1 MHGEL
6 KWIGVGTVMC
16 ATIFVLVILVG
27 AQLPGTSTQNG
38 NGAPSGSCVSGSTYT
53 DSSTGYAWSCKAS
66 VWVLGATSGMMTGT
80 TGAIGGG
87 ALLAGACAS
96 GTATVTGAAVGMPTI
111 ATPSD
116 GTNIAALGTSITAT
130 VTATNTVTV
139 NVCALLALT
148 PTSKAYS
155 VRVLP

>member
-1 MHGEL
+1 M
-6 KWIGVGTVMC
+6 
-16 ATIFVLVILVG
+16 
-27 AQLPGTSTQNG
+27 
-38 NGAPSGSCVSGSTYT
+38 
-53 DSSTGYAWSCKAS
+53 
-66 VWVLGATSGMMTGT
+66 GATSGMMSGT
-80 TGAIGGG
+80 TVSIGGG

-96 GTATVTGAAVGMPTI
+96 GTATVTGAVVGMPAI

-116 GTNIAALGTSITAT
+116 GTNIPALGTSISAT

-148 PTSKAYS
+148 PSAKTYS

>member
-1 MHGEL
+1 MRGP
-6 KWIGVGTVMC
+6 
-16 ATIFVLVILVG
+16 ILAICLFIIAWRIL

-38 NGAPSGSCVSGSTYT
+38 SGAPSGSCVSGSTYT

-66 VWVLGATSGMMTGT
+66 VWVLGATSGMMSGT
-80 TGAIGGG
+80 TVSIGGG

-96 GTATVTGAAVGMPTI
+96 GTATVTGAVVGMPAI

-116 GTNIAALGTSITAT
+116 GTNIPALGTSISAT

-148 PTSKAYS
+148 PSAKTYS

>member
-1 MHGEL
+1 MRAPIL
-6 KWIGVGTVMC
+6 AIC
-16 ATIFVLVILVG
+16 LFIIALRIF

-38 NGAPSGSCVSGSTYT
+38 SGAPSGSCISGSTYT

-66 VWVLGATSGMMTGT
+66 VWVLGATSGMMSGT
-80 TGAIGGG
+80 TVSIGGG

-96 GTATVTGAAVGMPTI
+96 GTATVTGATVGMPAI

-116 GTNIAALGTSITAT
+116 GTNIPALGTSISAT

-148 PTSKAYS
+148 PAAKSYS

>member
-1 MHGEL
+1 MHSKL
-6 KWIGVGTVMC
+6 NPVIV
-16 ATIFVLVILVG
+16 IFLCLIIAGLAYTHG
-27 AQLPGTSTQNG
+27 GQLPGTSTQNG
-38 NGAPSGSCVSGSTYT
+38 SGAPSGSCVSGSTYT
-53 DSSTGYAWSCKAS
+53 DSSTGYAWSCKGS

-80 TGAIGGG
+80 TASIGGG

-96 GTATVTGAAVGMPTI
+96 GTATVTGATVGMPTI

-148 PTSKAYS
+148 PTSKTYS